1 MPAESSIRM
10 TKYCEA
16 ILQILPALG
25 HATNADLLKILQ
37 IRYPAVSA
45 TTVHR
50 ATARM
55 AERGLIGLAPKNQ
68 HGDIR
73 YDATTTAHDHFVC
86 ERCGMLRDAD
96 LKPDVTS
103 IIEAAID
110 GCRISG
116 RLTIHGVCKQCDR
129 RSAA

>member
-1 MPAESSIRM
+1 MTSSTSIRM
-10 TKYCEA
+10 TKYCDA

-37 IRYPAVSA
+37 IRYPNVSA

-55 AERGLIGLAPKNQ
+55 AERGLIAFAPKNQ

-73 YDATTTAHDHFVC
+73 YDAQLAPHDHFVC
-86 ERCGMLRDAD
+86 ESCGLLQDAD
-96 LKPDVTS
+96 LKPAVS
-103 IIEAAID
+103 PLIEAAIH
-110 GCRISG
+110 GGRISG

-129 RSAA
+129 KA

>member
-1 MPAESSIRM
+1 MKSVAPSIRM
-10 TKYCEA
+10 TKYCDA

-55 AERGLIGLAPKNQ
+55 AERGLITVAPKNQ

-73 YDATTTAHDHFVC
+73 YDAKQTPHDHFVC
-86 ERCGMLRDAD
+86 EHCGLLQDVD
-96 LKPDVTS
+96 LKSTVVPA
-103 IIEAAID
+103 IEAVID
-110 GCRISG
+110 GGRVSG

-129 RSAA
+129 KY